1 MLGTSLPLACFFV
14 LSILLLLERH
24 CTQFPDARVDCTSL
38 VYLGVCVCLGAAV
51 CKPTCHNV
59 QVPLRVISGL
69 LLLAIFGSIADAA
82 PHNLSCSRVLRLD
95 KPVSGLLLLA

>member
-1 MLGTSLPLACFFV
+1 M
-14 LSILLLLERH
+14 
-24 CTQFPDARVDCTSL
+24 
-38 VYLGVCVCLGAAV
+38 

-95 KPVSGLLLLA
+95 KPVSGLLLLARSSESASRMGKQLEVGWGVGTLTQAANLTPHSYQD